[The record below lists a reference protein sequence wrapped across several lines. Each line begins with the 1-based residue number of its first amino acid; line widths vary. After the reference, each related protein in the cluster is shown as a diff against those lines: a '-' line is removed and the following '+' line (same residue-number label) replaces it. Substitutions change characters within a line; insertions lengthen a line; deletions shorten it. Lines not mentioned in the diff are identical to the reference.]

1 MCRVGHA
8 HLLQVISAYV
18 VQQLFDGDDR
28 ILREQCGVLRQS
40 DGCEEALQRAG
51 VRLVRGRRQA
61 ALGEVG
67 ARNLQ
72 TVDSTKSKL
81 EAKSLK

>member
-8 HLLQVISAYV
+8 HLLQVVSAYV

-51 VRLVRGRRQA
+51 VGLVCGRRQA
-61 ALGEVG
+61 ALGEVD

-72 TVDSTKSKL
+72 TVQR
-81 EAKSLK
+81 ASLKRNH